1 MVSVNVEKLNNAR
14 SKESENTKLTCE
26 EQKDNELVSRVIEN
40 PEVLNRVL
48 DSPQVRAIV
57 CQHFQGP
64 VPPPSMLKKYDQLV
78 PGLANRLVELT
89 EKSRLIAIKQWLIAL
104 ILPEMVKQR
113 LLVGNIDHLS
123 CHCLW
128 RHGETVLAGT
138 LVSIDLVALVTAFI
152 VGKHYSK
159 QEPDQD

>member
-1 MVSVNVEKLNNAR
+1 MPDQ
-14 SKESENTKLTCE
+14 KESENIKLTCE

-89 EKSRLIAIKQWLIAL
+89 EKEQA
-104 ILPEMVKQR
+104 
-113 LLVGNIDHLS
+113 H
-123 CHCLW
+123 
-128 RHGETVLAGT
+128 RHKTVAD
-138 LVSIDLVALVTAFI
+138 SIDIARDGQTKAF
-152 VGKHYSK
+152 GWQY
-159 QEPDQD
+159 

>member
-1 MVSVNVEKLNNAR
+1 MPDQ
-14 SKESENTKLTCE
+14 KESENTKLTCE

-89 EKSRLIAIKQWLIAL
+89 EKEQA
-104 ILPEMVKQR
+104 
-113 LLVGNIDHLS
+113 H
-123 CHCLW
+123 
-128 RHGETVLAGT
+128 RHKTVAD
-138 LVSIDLVALVTAFI
+138 SIDIARDGQTKAFWLAI
-152 VGKHYSK
+152 LIILAATVFGVMGGDSSCRNSRFNRSCCIGYGIYCWKTLF
-159 QEPDQD
+159 

>member
-1 MVSVNVEKLNNAR
+1 MPDQ
-14 SKESENTKLTCE
+14 KESENTKLTCE

-89 EKSRLIAIKQWLIAL
+89 EKEQAHRHKTVADSIDIARDGQTKAFWLAILI
-104 ILPEMVKQR
+104 ILAATVFGVM
-113 LLVGNIDHLS
+113 
-123 CHCLW
+123 
-128 RHGETVLAGT
+128 GETVLAGT

-159 QEPDQD
+159 QELDQD